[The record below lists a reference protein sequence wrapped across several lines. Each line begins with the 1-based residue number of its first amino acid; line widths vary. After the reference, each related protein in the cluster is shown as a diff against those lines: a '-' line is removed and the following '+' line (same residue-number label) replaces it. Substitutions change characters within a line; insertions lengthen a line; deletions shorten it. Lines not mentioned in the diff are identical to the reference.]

1 MGLDSSGNQI
11 WNRTWGSGYDDAN
24 YDVIVYNYSRIYT
37 IGEYDFDVVF
47 GTNQLPIH
55 CFNSSGS
62 IIFSDTYISLSV
74 HGYGMTIDT
83 NLANPII
90 YIAGKSKVSNP
101 SALLVAYYLNG
112 TRKNSTKYNG
122 PTDDIGY
129 AVGVDSKNF
138 IYVGGVTNSSGDG
151 SWDVQILKYDTSFHL
166 KWNITWGTPY
176 DDTLNDLYIDKNDN
190 IYVCGETDTGGGVIS
205 FLMMFNVTG
214 SLQWIRLWS
223 NYQIEVAKSITED
236 KDGNLVIAGYV
247 LNNYN
252 DYDVMITA
260 FDKSG
265 LQLWYDIWGSN
276 GDDYG
281 YGICAD
287 TNGSIFICGKTN
299 STGMG
304 DADGDLLVLKFS
316 NIQNT
321 PPTTT
326 TTSTSTIPGFNY
338 FAVIISVGFIIVV
351 VFGIK
356 KFPSRR
362 KFPVNL

>member
-1 MGLDSSGNQI
+1 
-11 WNRTWGSGYDDAN
+11 
-24 YDVIVYNYSRIYT
+24 
-37 IGEYDFDVVF
+37 
-47 GTNQLPIH
+47 
-55 CFNSSGS
+55 
-62 IIFSDTYISLSV
+62 
-74 HGYGMTIDT
+74 
-83 NLANPII
+83 
-90 YIAGKSKVSNP
+90 
-101 SALLVAYYLNG
+101 
-112 TRKNSTKYNG
+112 
-122 PTDDIGY
+122 
-129 AVGVDSKNF
+129 
-138 IYVGGVTNSSGDG
+138 
-151 SWDVQILKYDTSFHL
+151 
-166 KWNITWGTPY
+166 
-176 DDTLNDLYIDKNDN
+176 
-190 IYVCGETDTGGGVIS
+190 
-205 FLMMFNVTG
+205 MMFNVTG